1 MNPGASRIESKEAFL
16 EVVREIG
23 TQAGE
28 LRSRLEGEFEPD
40 PKAIRHASRMAE
52 AAAGLF
58 LAAEGTLSAE
68 GFQPASSDEAGHFRQ
83 VRHDLRNRLNHLT
96 GPAQLLRRQLK
107 AARWQPALDRLQ
119 ERLDACLLAIDQY
132 GIQET
137 GYLQVLDSSVEER
150 VESEDAAEAVL
161 EPRLLRSAVEP
172 ASILVADDE
181 AEIRDFLA
189 EVLSGEGHEI
199 TQAEDGETALRLAQ
213 EGDFDLVLL
222 DLGLPKLTGFEVLE
236 RLEAAGQLHHLPVI
250 VVTGRRKVQDAVRC
264 IEHGADDFLTKPVQ
278 LELLHARVNSC
289 LERKRLREAEFKQ
302 FFPPQLARE
311 FARHPDLRDME
322 GKFADV
328 SLLFCD
334 IRGFSTIT
342 ERLGP
347 RETVRWLRA
356 VMGDLSGCVI
366 DNGGVLVDY
375 AGDELLAMW
384 GAPSEIP
391 DHAERACA
399 TALEM
404 MERIPRLNEVWSSVI
419 GAQTDFGI
427 GINSGRALVGNI
439 GTDRKFKYGPLG
451 NTVNLASRVQGV
463 TKRLQTNLLVTGA
476 TRDALPQQT
485 FGGRMRR
492 VCKVRVINID
502 EPVHLYEVA
511 VDPGPSWTQLRDQYE
526 RALASFEA
534 GQIREATALLGAVLA
549 HHPTDGPTFQLLN
562 RIADAK
568 TNPGRAVD
576 AVWTLQG
583 K

>member
-1 MNPGASRIESKEAFL
+1 MTTKPGFL
-16 EVVREIG
+16 GLVGQIRA
-23 TQAGE
+23 QAEDLHG
-28 LRSRLEGEFEPD
+28 RLEREPDPD
-40 PKAIRHASRMAE
+40 PKAIRHAARIAE
-52 AAAGLF
+52 AAAAMAV
-58 LAAEGTLSAE
+58 AAESTLSESGFEAVSAE
-68 GFQPASSDEAGHFRQ
+68 DSATYRE

-107 AARWQPALDRLQ
+107 AARWQPELDSLQ
-119 ERLDACLLAIDQY
+119 ERLDACLHAIDQY
-132 GIQET
+132 GLQES
-137 GYLQVLDSSVEER
+137 GYLQVLESSAEDRGEELD
-150 VESEDAAEAVL
+150 EAEAEL
-161 EPRLLRSAVEP
+161 EPRLLRTAVEP

-181 AEIRDFLA
+181 AEARDFLS
-189 EVLSGEGHEI
+189 EVLSDQGHEI
-199 TQAEDGETALRLAQ
+199 SLATDGAEALRMAQ

-222 DLGLPKLTGFEVLE
+222 DLGLPKMSGFEVLE
-236 RLEAAGQLHHLPVI
+236 KLEAAGQLHHLPVI

-322 GKFADV
+322 GKFANV
-328 SLLFCD
+328 TMLFCD
-334 IRGFSTIT
+334 IRGFSSIT
-342 ERLGP
+342 ERLEP
-347 RETVRWLRA
+347 DETVRWLRA

-391 DHAERACA
+391 DHAERACV
-399 TALEM
+399 TAMEM
-404 MERIPRLNEVWSSVI
+404 LRRIPRLNEVWADII
-419 GAQTDFGI
+419 GAQTNFGI

-451 NTVNLASRVQGV
+451 NAVNLASRVQGV
-463 TKRLQTNLLVTGA
+463 TKRLQTNLLITGA
-476 TRDALPQQT
+476 TKQALPRNS
-485 FGGRMRR
+485 FPGRTRR
-492 VCKVRVINID
+492 VCKVRVVNID
-502 EPVHLYEVA
+502 EPVELYEVVA
-511 VDPGPSWTQLRDQYE
+511 DPGPGWAQLRDKYE
-526 RALASFEA
+526 EALTCFEN
-534 GQIREATALLGAVLA
+534 GRIQEATALLGNVLA
-549 HHPTDGPTFQLLN
+549 LHPGDGPTFQLLN

-568 TNPGRAVD
+568 TSPGHKID

>member
-1 MNPGASRIESKEAFL
+1 MKPGSSHVASKEAFL
-16 EVVREIG
+16 ALVNGVRR
-23 TQAGE
+23 QAE
-28 LRSRLEGEFEPD
+28 DLHQRLEREPDPD
-40 PKAIRHASRMAE
+40 PKATRHSARIAE
-52 AAAGLF
+52 AASSLH
-58 LAAEGTLSAE
+58 LAALSTLTGE
-68 GFQPASSDEAGHFRQ
+68 GFDPAPSTADEAAFRE

-107 AARWQPALDRLQ
+107 AARWQPELNSLQ
-119 ERLDACLLAIDQY
+119 AQLDACLQAIDQY
-132 GIQET
+132 GVLET
-137 GYLQVLDSSVEER
+137 GYLHALDASEDSCR
-150 VESEDAAEAVL
+150 ESEAEL
-161 EPRLLRSAVEP
+161 EPRLLRTAVEP

-181 AEIRDFLA
+181 AEIRDFLS
-189 EVLSGEGHEI
+189 EVLAGQGHEVTLAI
-199 TQAEDGETALRLAQ
+199 DGEEALRLA
-213 EGDFDLVLL
+213 ENGDFDLILL

-236 RLEAAGQLHHLPVI
+236 KLDASGLLHHLPVI
-250 VVTGRRKVQDAVRC
+250 IVTGRRRVQDAVRC

-322 GKFADV
+322 GKFAEV

-334 IRGFSTIT
+334 IRGFSSIT

-347 RETVRWLRA
+347 RDTVLWLRA
-356 VMGDLSGCVI
+356 VMGELSDCVI

-375 AGDELLAMW
+375 AGDELVAMW
-384 GAPSEIP
+384 GAPNEVP
-391 DHAERACA
+391 DHAERACV

-404 MERIPRLNEVWSSVI
+404 LRRLPRLNEVWFSVI
-419 GAQTDFGI
+419 GARTNFGI

-451 NTVNLASRVQGV
+451 NAVNLASRVQGV
-463 TKRLQTNLLVTGA
+463 TKRLQTNLLITGA
-476 TRDALPQQT
+476 TKLALPKSA
-485 FGGRMRR
+485 FSGRIRH
-492 VCKVRVINID
+492 VCKVRVVNID
-502 EPVHLYEVA
+502 EPVELYEVA
-511 VDPGPSWTQLRDQYE
+511 VDPAPGWSQLREQYE
-526 RALASFEA
+526 EALACFEA
-534 GQIREATALLGAVLA
+534 GRIEEATSLLGKVLSL
-549 HHPTDGPTFQLLN
+549 HPADGPTFQLLN

-568 TNPGRAVD
+568 TNPGRSVD